1 MLEGRTIPMWYYLQ
15 WHAFRHLRH
24 YQVAAK
30 TSKITVTLLNH
41 CPAPTTFFGTL
52 GVPSSKL
59 LEISYWIWAEVDKTW
74 ELQSIYYGI
83 TMHVHM
89 LYTTFH
95 VPRIPRMTVNLPPCA
110 QKCWYKNSKNVF
122 STLTVHRSLVHQ
134 HKLEQIFPEEVILI
148 NRLQIIHVLVVQV

>member
-1 MLEGRTIPMWYYLQ
+1 MLEGRTIPRWYYLQ
-15 WHAFRHLRH
+15 WHAFRHLRR
-24 YQVAAK
+24 YQGAAK

-74 ELQSIYYGI
+74 ELQSII
-83 TMHVHM
+83 LWDMHVHM
-89 LYTTFH
+89 LYTTFR
-95 VPRIPRMTVNLPPCA
+95 VPRIPRLTVNLLSCA

-122 STLTVHRSLVHQ
+122 SKLTVHRSLIHQ
-134 HKLEQIFPEEVILI
+134 RKLGQIFPEEVILI